1 MIFLSRNLKHW
12 VKKEWSLANGMDI
25 YVRENMGK
33 KRKKLLL
40 DMNVDVML
48 HNYLIEQSILF
59 FLCKYWIF
67 KAFFVNS
74 LLQQKFCF
82 IQAWNSTIHTTLV
95 NWYQIENENWK
106 AFHIFF
112 RSQASRLCTDTT
124 QVKSRNY
131 TTVTVQEFETPSPTK
146 SVIAKT
152 KTRKDFATSD
162 EETIPLCSPA
172 NTAGK
177 HLKQH

>member
-1 MIFLSRNLKHW
+1 MF
-12 VKKEWSLANGMDI
+12 
-25 YVRENMGK
+25 
-33 KRKKLLL
+33 
-40 DMNVDVML
+40 
-48 HNYLIEQSILF
+48 
-59 FLCKYWIF
+59 
-67 KAFFVNS
+67 
-74 LLQQKFCF
+74 
-82 IQAWNSTIHTTLV
+82 
-95 NWYQIENENWK
+95 
-106 AFHIFF
+106 FF

-124 QVKSRNY
+124 QVNSRNY
-131 TTVTVQEFETPSPTK
+131 TTVTIKEFETPSPTK